1 MNLFLHSF
9 RRFREAQRRGAA
21 LLTVLV
27 AIFILS
33 LMVMELQYTSM
44 VEQRLA
50 YNELNQMQ
58 AYYLAKSGANIG
70 LLRVALFARVQKM
83 SKQLKG
89 MAPGID
95 LGPALDAVW
104 NLPLPAFPPSKSSL
118 EALDKS
124 DKDAAEKVLG
134 ETKVSDG
141 QTTHTISSE
150 GSKINLN
157 FLELPEASKNQ
168 PFNFTRQPENMV
180 EYVAMMLVNLIDGF
194 LRDSENPNDE
204 YPDLR
209 PEELVSDI
217 IDWINPGN
225 NRLFG
230 GSKDQFYEQQDPPYK
245 AKRGKFFTLEELKL
259 VRGVTD
265 KIYQKLK
272 PHVTVYSSEGKI
284 NLNNATRDMYRAI
297 YPDFTED
304 DLKRIME
311 EKARISNW
319 TSEKAFV
326 DFVTKTLGR
335 TAFGNIYKDEK
346 TYPFTVK
353 SQSFLIESSGIIQR
367 SKTNVV
373 KTIKVAVA
381 LTRGK
386 GGQFDMS
393 ITDPTTC
400 NKTKDKFWYKGAARC
415 TVRPS
420 NKSECSSLA
429 GEWKINPA
437 TGKNACSITNEAFID
452 PPAEATAEEPNA
464 VKILYWQEA

>member
-1 MNLFLHSF
+1 MNPFSHSF
-9 RRFREAQRRGAA
+9 KYRVVQRRGAA

-33 LMVMELQYTSM
+33 LMTLELQYTSM

-70 LLRVALFARVQKM
+70 LLRVALYARVRKM

-95 LGPALDAVW
+95 LNPALDAVW
-104 NLPLPAFPPSKSSL
+104 SLPLPAFPPKKESL
-118 EALDKS
+118 EKLTKG
-124 DKDAAEKVLG
+124 DKDAAEKILG

-157 FLELPEASKNQ
+157 FLEIPEASKNN
-168 PFNFTRQPENMV
+168 PFNFTKRPDSLV
-180 EYVAMMLVNLIDGF
+180 EYVAMMLVNLIEGF
-194 LRDSENPNDE
+194 IRDSENPNDE
-204 YPDLR
+204 YGNLK
-209 PEELVSDI
+209 PEELVADI
-217 IDWINPGN
+217 MDWINPGN
-225 NRLFG
+225 SRLLG
-230 GSKDQFYEQQDPPYK
+230 GSKDAYYEQQKPPYK
-245 AKRGKFFTLEELKL
+245 AKRGKFFTIDELKL
-259 VRGVTD
+259 VKDIDDHLFR
-265 KIYQKLK
+265 KLK

-284 NLNNATRDMYRAI
+284 NLNNATREMYRAI

-304 DLKRIME
+304 DLKRVME
-311 EKARISNW
+311 EKARVQNW
-319 TSEKAFV
+319 PNEKAFV
-326 DFVTKTLGR
+326 DFVTVTLGR
-335 TAFGNIYKDEK
+335 SGFKQVYNDEK
-346 TYPFTVK
+346 NYPFTVQ

-393 ITDPTTC
+393 ITDPTAC
-400 NKTKDKFWYKGAARC
+400 NKTKDKFWYQGAQRC

-420 NKSECSSLA
+420 TKAECSSLA
-429 GEWKINPA
+429 GEWKINPG
-437 TGKNACSITNEAFID
+437 TGKNACSLTNEGYID
-452 PPAEATAEEPNA
+452 PPTDTTAEEPNA